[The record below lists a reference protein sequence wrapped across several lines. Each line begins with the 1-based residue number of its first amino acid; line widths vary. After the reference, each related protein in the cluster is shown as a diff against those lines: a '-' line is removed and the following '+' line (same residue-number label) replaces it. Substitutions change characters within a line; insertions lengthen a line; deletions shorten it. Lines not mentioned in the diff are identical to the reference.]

1 MQTDNKPRFSI
12 IIPAHNSSAYIRK
25 ALDSVKQQTFRDYE
39 LIVIC
44 DSCSDDTEQIAKEYG
59 AFTERVGFSRDGL
72 TRNQGIAR
80 AHGEYVLFIDDDD
93 WWLHEYVLEQ
103 LDQKLKEN
111 PEIDVLCFSFIFK
124 GLKYATP
131 TGNNGRH
138 WVAVWNKCWRRE
150 FIKDVKFSGEP
161 STSDLTFN
169 RDAMAKLP
177 KLLDWDM
184 PMYYYNYMRVG
195 SQTERDSIRSVLKA
209 IQSL

>member
-1 MQTDNKPRFSI
+1 MRFSI
-12 IIPAHNSSAYIRK
+12 IIPAHNSENYITH
-25 ALDSVKQQTFRDYE
+25 ALESVQQQTFKDYE
-39 LIVIC
+39 LIVVC
-44 DSCSDDTEQIAKEYG
+44 DSCTDNTEAVAKKYG
-59 AFTERVGFSRDGL
+59 ATTYRVGYSRDGL
-72 TRNQGIAR
+72 TRNEGIAR
-80 AHGEYVLFIDDDD
+80 AKGEYVLFIDDDD
-93 WWLHEYVLEQ
+93 WWLHEFVLEQ

-111 PEIDVLCFSFIFK
+111 PNIDVLCFSFIFK

-150 FIKDVKFSGEP
+150 FIKDVKFSGES

-195 SQTERDSIRSVLKA
+195 SQTERDSVRSVLKA